1 MQESQ
6 KSTLGKTL
14 EKNRLVSIDVLANVV
29 LSIYNVSNESS
40 EKPSEKPS
48 ENPHVKNQETD
59 SAIWKN
65 ISSMEPLLPE
75 GNKTVL
81 ADLTYKI
88 IFEAGRL
95 SGSGIHQKTIEG
107 IGHVVRQMNSYY
119 SNLIEGHKTSPREV
133 EKALKKNFDRDPVQK
148 GLQQLGVA
156 HIQAEEQI
164 IMSLQE
170 NPKTNI
176 WSPNFLKM
184 IHGEFYSR
192 LPVEQRIVKDTKGR
206 ECPLI
211 PGQFR
216 DYNVDIGQ
224 HVPPDHSCLASFM
237 SRFESFYGSSQIVAT
252 RRLTAIAA
260 SHHRL
265 LWIHPF
271 GDGNGRVARLF
282 SHAALIQSGLDGYGL
297 WTLARGLARRR
308 DDYYKCLAMAD
319 GVREN
324 DYDGRGNL
332 SARHLAVF
340 CEFFLTTILDQII
353 FMSSVLDYEGLKHR
367 IENYIY
373 RNNIFGKHDDHGK
386 HLLLEALHVGEYQRG
401 EITRLTG
408 YAETNAR
415 ALFQIALTKGLL
427 VSEGPRS
434 QVRLGFPNEALE
446 DYFPKLFMPSN

>member
-1 MQESQ
+1 
-6 KSTLGKTL
+6 
-14 EKNRLVSIDVLANVV
+14 
-29 LSIYNVSNESS
+29 
-40 EKPSEKPS
+40 
-48 ENPHVKNQETD
+48 
-59 SAIWKN
+59 
-65 ISSMEPLLPE
+65 MEPLLPE
-75 GNKTVL
+75 GHKGVL
-81 ADLTYKI
+81 ADLTCKI

-95 SGSGIHQKTIEG
+95 SGSRIPQKTREG
-107 IGHVVRQMNSYY
+107 IGQIVRQMNSYY

-133 EKALKKNFDRDPVQK
+133 EKALKKNFDQDPLKK
-148 GLQQLGVA
+148 GLQHLGVA

-164 IMSLQE
+164 MTSLRE
-170 NPKTNI
+170 NLETNI
-176 WSPNFLKM
+176 WSPDFLKI
-184 IHGEFYSR
+184 IHGAFYSR
-192 LPVEQRIVKDTKGR
+192 LPGELRIVKDTKGR
-206 ECPLI
+206 ETPII

-216 DYNVDIGQ
+216 GYNVDIGK
-224 HVPPDHSCLASFM
+224 HVPPDHSCLTSLM

-265 LWIHPF
+265 LWVHPF

-308 DDYYKCLAMAD
+308 DDYYKYLAMAD

-332 SARHLAVF
+332 SAKHLAVF
-340 CEFFLTTILDQII
+340 CEFFLNTILDQIV

-373 RNNIFGKHDDHGK
+373 RNNIFGKHNDHGK
-386 HLLLEALHVGEYQRG
+386 HLLLEALHEGEYQRG

-415 ALFQIALTKGLL
+415 ELFQIALTKGIL
-427 VSEGPRS
+427 VSDGPRS
-434 QVRLGFPNEALE
+434 PIRLGFPSEVLE